1 VARLPYD
8 LGMLGVKAVLGQR
21 LGLRSW
27 NRNSTRTGSF
37 VLGVSDLDITVV
49 YGDHLY
55 FPSLISHLRKLKKL
69 IIFLGEANLYKFDHL
84 SMILPRM
91 NTYELKRDPRL
102 ETFATH
108 EKTFDDVEKFVFT
121 QRMLFSDAHTL
132 FANPEYRQAK
142 WKYHYK
148 LIGITPP
155 EKIEVKDVVELLKK
169 LAVNS
174 ERICHSLD
182 LWASQFSQDGYDV
195 FRANLGEGF
204 RIMAPQCYVWFQKH
218 EDRPFLQTLSD
229 WEKQLLKRQIDWEVW
244 GLYTQKYLPQQDTVK
259 EHLKRLGFAYR
270 YAAGLPEAMRLEKEI
285 SLVFSV

>member
-1 VARLPYD
+1 MPYD
-8 LGMLGVKAVLGQR
+8 LAMLGVKAVLGQR

-37 VLGVSDLDITVV
+37 VMGVSDLDITVV
-49 YGDHLY
+49 YGEHLY
-55 FPSLISHLRKLKKL
+55 FPSLMSHLRKLKK
-69 IIFLGEANLYKFDHL
+69 IFIFLGEANLYKFDHL

-91 NTYELKRDPRL
+91 NTFELKRDPRL

-108 EKTFDDVEKFVFT
+108 ERVSDDIEKFVFT

-132 FANPEYRQAK
+132 FANPEFRQAK
-142 WKYHYK
+142 WKYHFN
-148 LIGITPP
+148 LIGEKVP
-155 EKIEVKDVVELLKK
+155 EKINVNTVVGVLKK
-169 LAVNS
+169 LAGDN
-174 ERICHSLD
+174 ERIRFSLD
-182 LWASQFSQDGYDV
+182 QWASRFHENGFDV

-204 RIMAPQCYVWFQKH
+204 KIMAPHCYVWFQKH
-218 EDRPFLQTLSD
+218 EDRPFLQNTSD

-244 GLYTQKYLPQQDTVK
+244 GLYTQKYLPEQTTVK
-259 EHLKRLGFAYR
+259 EHLKRLAFVYR